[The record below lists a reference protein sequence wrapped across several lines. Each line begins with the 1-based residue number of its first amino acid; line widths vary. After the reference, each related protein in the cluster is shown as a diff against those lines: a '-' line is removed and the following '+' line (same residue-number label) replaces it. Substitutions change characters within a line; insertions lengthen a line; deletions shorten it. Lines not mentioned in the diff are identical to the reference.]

1 MARQKGDGRGRLGG
15 RAAGTPNKEKPLKVF
30 LREHSLDYFIPRKE
44 EVDEAGHKTGRMISK
59 FDEDISQLDPVSR
72 TDIEVQLLKYH
83 TPQMQST
90 SMDLTVVESNRT
102 MSERIALLAA
112 GKEIPADGE

>member
-1 MARQKGDGRGRLGG
+1 
-15 RAAGTPNKEKPLKVF
+15 
-30 LREHSLDYFIPRKE
+30 
-44 EVDEAGHKTGRMISK
+44 
-59 FDEDISQLDPVSR
+59 
-72 TDIEVQLLKYH
+72 
-83 TPQMQST
+83 MQST